1 MTTIAHV
8 RQIVQPL
15 LQRHADL
22 ALIGRYLL
30 ITPVH
35 HFTRGIIID
44 RGSDPKLFVPS
55 TSVSLIFDASARL
68 GMGWGTDLA
77 YFSFEG
83 LDDDLAKQRKAD
95 PKFIHWMID
104 NLSSLE
110 HLVRV
115 MDVALDTLR
124 SIITLDQMIAF
135 CARPE
140 NNPMPLS
147 VYPYARLLMAV
158 AISDLDQ
165 AIEIVDA
172 PLMKPMEIRRAMD
185 VFYPTFYPALVAH
198 DRQELARILH
208 ELEAKTVK
216 NLKYGKVWEP
226 TPFPLEL

>member
-8 RQIVQPL
+8 RQVVQPL

-22 ALIGRYLL
+22 ALVGRYLL

-44 RGSDPKLFVPS
+44 RGSDPKRFVPS
-55 TSVSLIFDASARL
+55 TSVSLIFDGSTVE
-68 GMGWGTDLA
+68 GMGWGMRLA

-83 LDDDLAKQRKAD
+83 LDDDLARQRKAD

-104 NLSSLE
+104 NPPSLE
-110 HLVRV
+110 RLVRV
-115 MDVALDTLR
+115 MDVALETLR
-124 SIITLDQMIAF
+124 SIVTLDQMIEF

-140 NNPMPLS
+140 NNLMPLS

-158 AISDLDQ
+158 ATGDLNE
-165 AIEIVDA
+165 AIEIIDA
-172 PLMKPMEIRRAMD
+172 TLMKPREIRRAMD
-185 VFYPTFYPALVAH
+185 VFYPTFYPALVAR

-216 NLKYGKVWEP
+216 TLKYGKVWEP